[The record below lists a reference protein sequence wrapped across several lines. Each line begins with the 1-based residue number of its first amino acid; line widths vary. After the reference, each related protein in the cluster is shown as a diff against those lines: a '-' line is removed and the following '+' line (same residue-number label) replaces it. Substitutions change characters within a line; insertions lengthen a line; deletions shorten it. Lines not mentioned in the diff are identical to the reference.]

1 MEKKKKLVVSLHF
14 TPKDQDVKKLVG
26 EFETALKKYIYHLPK
41 DAKIELHHCF
51 LPEEEVIE
59 NDFDNSIH
67 EAFHDLYDH
76 IEMEQN
82 GWNPGLEKSGELDFY
97 QEHMFDY
104 IEQNDGI
111 SVFLGEIKGGVETEL
126 RMAIKRDIPVFM
138 IDENSGEL
146 NKQHFVK
153 KSIGVKELAKLIRE
167 RNLSESEFRSF
178 AENIAKDLGG
188 DIEKLT
194 DLLYRPTVDQFNQI
208 FVEVFNESRK
218 TVKIKIIVKEG
229 GELPVY
235 ATSQSSGADIKAAED
250 FSLEPGERR
259 MIHTG
264 LYMQLPENVEVQC
277 RPRSGL
283 ALKKGITCLNAPGTI
298 DADYRGECNVI
309 LINHGSEKVFFEK
322 GERIAQFVFVENVV
336 KADFELV
343 NEFDDVTERGDGG
356 FGHTGM
362 K

>member
-1 MEKKKKLVVSLHF
+1 M
-14 TPKDQDVKKLVG
+14 
-26 EFETALKKYIYHLPK
+26 
-41 DAKIELHHCF
+41 
-51 LPEEEVIE
+51 
-59 NDFDNSIH
+59 
-67 EAFHDLYDH
+67 
-76 IEMEQN
+76 
-82 GWNPGLEKSGELDFY
+82 
-97 QEHMFDY
+97 
-104 IEQNDGI
+104 
-111 SVFLGEIKGGVETEL
+111 
-126 RMAIKRDIPVFM
+126 
-138 IDENSGEL
+138 
-146 NKQHFVK
+146 
-153 KSIGVKELAKLIRE
+153 
-167 RNLSESEFRSF
+167 
-178 AENIAKDLGG
+178 
-188 DIEKLT
+188 
-194 DLLYRPTVDQFNQI
+194 
-208 FVEVFNESRK
+208 
-218 TVKIKIIVKEG
+218 
-229 GELPVY
+229 PVY
-235 ATSQSSGADIKAAED
+235 ATSQSSGADVKAAED

-356 FGHTGM
+356 FGHTGI

>member
-26 EFETALKKYIYHLPK
+26 EFETAFKKYIYHLPK

-51 LPEEEVIE
+51 LSEEEVIE
-59 NDFDNSIH
+59 RCFDNSIH

-97 QEHMFDY
+97 RERMLDY

-146 NKQHFVK
+146 IKQHFVK
-153 KSIGVKELAKLIRE
+153 KSIGVKDLAKLIRD
-167 RNLSESEFRSF
+167 RYLSEFEFRSF

-208 FVEVFNESRK
+208 FVEDFSESRK
-218 TVKIKIIVKEG
+218 TVRLKSLLKR
-229 GELPVY
+229 
-235 ATSQSSGADIKAAED
+235 AENCP
-250 FSLEPGERR
+250 FTLQVRVLER
-259 MIHTG
+259 T
-264 LYMQLPENVEVQC
+264 
-277 RPRSGL
+277 
-283 ALKKGITCLNAPGTI
+283 
-298 DADYRGECNVI
+298 
-309 LINHGSEKVFFEK
+309 
-322 GERIAQFVFVENVV
+322 
-336 KADFELV
+336 
-343 NEFDDVTERGDGG
+343 
-356 FGHTGM
+356 
-362 K
+362 